1 VRKSELVNVNK
12 VCLNKYSEIVNYKPY
27 FYNVVIV
34 KLVNVNKVCLNKY
47 SEIVNYKHYFYNVVI
62 VNYVLQYE

>member
-1 VRKSELVNVNK
+1 VRKSELVN

-34 KLVNVNKVCLNKY
+34 KLVNVNKVCVSK
-47 SEIVNYKHYFYNVVI
+47 IK
-62 VNYVLQYE
+62 